1 VSEAIVLDA
10 SAVVAILNAEPGHA
24 EAVTALPN
32 AAVGAVNL
40 SEVVAKLAERGM
52 PTAEAFRDALTL
64 GQQRRALVLTTERAW
79 LTVSDA
85 IGVRVR
91 NIRPAD
97 RLNSRRQLRA
107 VARATR
113 LPFARPRAAHIPHPA
128 PITAARSTP
137 VRTPIPSRR

>member
-24 EAVTALPN
+24 EAIAALPN
-32 AAVGAVNL
+32 AVVGAVNL

-52 PTAEAFRDALTL
+52 PAAEAFRDALALGFAVAPFDAGLALAAGALRPLTRAAGLSLGDRCCLAL
-64 GQQRRALVLTTERAW
+64 GQQRRALVLTTEPAW

-91 NIRPAD
+91 NIRP
-97 RLNSRRQLRA
+97 
-107 VARATR
+107 TG
-113 LPFARPRAAHIPHPA
+113 
-128 PITAARSTP
+128 
-137 VRTPIPSRR
+137 